1 MLPTIAWQ
9 DDAVVMVDQR
19 KLPTREV
26 YLTCTTPTEV
36 ARAIKTMV
44 IRGAPAIGVS
54 AAYGLALGVRRTKAA
69 GTKQLTTEFLK
80 DCDLLAATRPTAVNL
95 FWAIDRMKR
104 VFSEKVLAGASVA
117 DLRQLML
124 DEAQAIHDEDVA
136 SCRAI
141 GRYGGALVPQK
152 AGILTH
158 CNAGALATAGYG
170 TALGV
175 VRGAIEQGRSVSV
188 FADETRPVLQGARL
202 TAWELVRDGIDTTVI
217 SDNMAAVLMRQG
229 RINFIVVGADRIAAN
244 GDAANKIGTY
254 TVAVLAKEHGV
265 PFYVAAP
272 LSTIDMR
279 TLDGDGIPIE
289 ERSRREVTHVGST
302 QIAPD
307 DAKVYNP
314 AFDVTPH
321 RFIAG
326 IITERGV
333 ARAPYTESLQA
344 LFDLSAEALAV
355 TGDAPVE
362 AGVR

>member
-19 KLPTREV
+19 KLPTKEV
-26 YLTCTTPTEV
+26 YLTCKTPSEV
-36 ARAIKTMV
+36 AKAIKTMV

-54 AAYGLALGVRRTKAA
+54 AAYGLALGVRRSTAA

-80 DCDLLAATRPTAVNL
+80 DCDLLAGTRPTAVNL
-95 FWAIDRMKR
+95 FWAIDRMKA
-104 VFSEKVLAGASVA
+104 VFSRQVLGGASVG
-117 DLRQLML
+117 DLRQVML

-141 GRYGGALVPQK
+141 GQHGGALVPEK

-175 VRGAIEQGRSVSV
+175 IRGAIEQGRSVTV

-279 TLDGDGIPIE
+279 TLDGDAIPIE
-289 ERSRREVTHVGST
+289 ERNRREVTHVGST

-307 DAKVYNP
+307 AAKVYNP
-314 AFDVTPH
+314 AFDVTPS
-321 RFIAG
+321 RLIAG

-333 ARAPYTESLQA
+333 ARAPYTESLKA
-344 LFDLSAEALAV
+344 LFEE
-355 TGDAPVE
+355 TPVA
-362 AGVR
+362 AGGR